1 LTGDLCRE
9 YENRIETLTL
19 VPSDGGKFEISLD
32 GELIFSKLKVG
43 RHPEVG
49 EVKAL
54 FDEYLEE

>member
-1 LTGDLCRE
+1 LTGDLCHE